1 MPWRLLRR
9 LIRAQGGYITIG
21 LVDPRDKGTRAC
33 PAGCD
38 PAMIMKGL
46 PPPRDQEHNGI
57 ARCLR
62 CGCYWEVTPQGLIV
76 NRKRWLEMSLG
87 GPMETG
93 KEKDAGV

>member
-46 PPPRDQEHNGI
+46 PPPRDQERNGI

-62 CGCYWEVTPQGLIV
+62 CLTYWEVTPQGLVV
-76 NRKRWLEMSLG
+76 NMRRPLEAPVSLP
-87 GPMETG
+87 GPALK
-93 KEKDAGV
+93 KEEG